1 MIRVSHLTKKYG
13 AFTAVDD
20 VSFRVEPG
28 EIVGFLGPNGA
39 GKTTTMRILAGFI
52 PATGGAV
59 EVAGY
64 DVSTDSLAVRK
75 RIGYLPERNPLYQDM
90 RVNEYLA
97 YRARLKGVGPTKIR
111 ERMRVVREQ
120 CGLDSVRRKI
130 IGTLSKGFQQRVGLA
145 DALIHNPELLILDEP
160 TQGLD
165 PNQIRHVRQL
175 IRELATRHTILL
187 STHILSEVEM
197 TCQKVI
203 IINHGKIIASDTLEH
218 LRETWCGLPNL
229 VAEIQGPKAAVLER
243 LLSLEQVA
251 KVRVVSEDD
260 ERWTTFHVAGSA
272 NLRPDDL
279 PVTDNLPSHAN
290 GAGTQGNMRDGRDLA
305 AAVFD
310 AVRPEP
316 WRVRRLELEQRT
328 LEDVFVEVTQ
338 RHSQQNG
345 NGDTPRAGSST
356 LPGSGTATG
365 SEHSAGSAR
374 KPGSETSANA
384 TDATDATP
392 ATPASG
398 TEESPLPMERPE
410 QPAARP

>member
-28 EIVGFLGPNGA
+28 EIIGFLGPNGA

-59 EVAGY
+59 EVAGF
-64 DVSTDSLAVRK
+64 DVSTDSLQVRK

-120 CGLDSVRRKI
+120 CGLESVRRKI

-175 IRELATRHTILL
+175 IRDLATRHTILL

-203 IINHGKIIASDTLEH
+203 IINHGKIIASDTLGH

-229 VAEIQGPKAAVLER
+229 VAEIQGPSAAILER
-243 LLSLEQVA
+243 MLSLDCVA
-251 KVRVVSEDD
+251 KVQIESEGDD
-260 ERWTTFHVAGSA
+260 AWTTLRIAGTA
-272 NLRPDDL
+272 
-279 PVTDNLPSHAN
+279 TGIGAN
-290 GAGTQGNMRDGRDLA
+290 GAQTNGGHSSNGSRGQQSGRELA
-305 AAVFD
+305 EAVFD
-310 AVRPEP
+310 ALRSEP
-316 WRVRRLELEQRT
+316 WRLRRLELEQRT

-338 RHSQQNG
+338 RDSHQKGESEP
-345 NGDTPRAGSST
+345 TRSGSGTRPGGST
-356 LPGSGTATG
+356 RPGSGTRPGGGTRPGSGTRPGGTDSGGLPGSSNTPTG
-365 SEHSAGSAR
+365 SQMGTTERSA
-374 KPGSETSANA
+374 EQA
-384 TDATDATP
+384 TTK
-392 ATPASG
+392 
-398 TEESPLPMERPE
+398 
-410 QPAARP
+410 Q